1 MDQAPARP
9 TAPQDR
15 ESSKIP
21 EKPSRRTFTQSK
33 AGTFDQMATRRREEV
48 LNVLL
53 AQCICDAGLTADP
66 ENILDVEGNRRM
78 PDVLVYLQGL
88 RCSIDGKY
96 EDHADYR
103 GELEGQVLGRL
114 ADGLAH
120 IGVGVVYPK
129 KLRSLDDFS
138 KLKKSLREEDLQFF
152 IGSETD
158 KPNWQTG
165 KLNDLLEQLRSTQAS
180 LATDDVVSRGVELL
194 QEGMNG
200 LIAELLVN
208 PAACENLTHLM
219 GVYEESRESEDVP
232 D

>member
-1 MDQAPARP
+1 
-9 TAPQDR
+9 
-15 ESSKIP
+15 
-21 EKPSRRTFTQSK
+21 
-33 AGTFDQMATRRREEV
+33 MATRRREEV

-53 AQCICDAGLTADP
+53 AQCICDTGLTADP
-66 ENILDVEGNRRM
+66 ENILTVEGNRKM

-96 EDHADYR
+96 EDHANYR
-103 GELEGQVLGRL
+103 EELESQVLSRL

-129 KLRSLDDFS
+129 KLRSMDDFS
-138 KLKKSLREEDLQFF
+138 KLKNSLREGELQFF

-165 KLNDLLEQLRSTQAS
+165 NLNHLLEQLRSTQAS
-180 LATDDVVSRGVELL
+180 LATDDVVSRGVDLL
-194 QEGMNG
+194 QTGMDG
-200 LIAELLVN
+200 LISELMLN
-208 PAACENLTHLM
+208 PAACENLTRLM
-219 GVYEESRESEDVP
+219 GVYEESKENDDAP

>member
-1 MDQAPARP
+1 MCLKAKA
-9 TAPQDR
+9 DR
-15 ESSKIP
+15 
-21 EKPSRRTFTQSK
+21 
-33 AGTFDQMATRRREEV
+33 FDEVPTRRREEV

-53 AQCICDAGLTADP
+53 AQCICDTGLTADP
-66 ENILDVEGNRRM
+66 ENILKVEGNRRM

-103 GELEGQVLGRL
+103 SELEGQVLGRL

-129 KLRSLDDFS
+129 KLRSLEDFS
-138 KLKKSLREEDLQFF
+138 KLKKCLREEDLQFF

-165 KLNDLLEQLRSTQAS
+165 NLNHLLEQLRSTQAS

-194 QEGMNG
+194 QAGMDR
-200 LIAELLVN
+200 LISEIMVN
-208 PAACENLTHLM
+208 PAACENLTQLM
-219 GVYEESRESEDVP
+219 GVYEESKEEDAP

>member
-1 MDQAPARP
+1 MV
-9 TAPQDR
+9 
-15 ESSKIP
+15 
-21 EKPSRRTFTQSK
+21 
-33 AGTFDQMATRRREEV
+33 TRRREEV

-53 AQCICDAGLTADP
+53 AQCICDTGLTADP
-66 ENILDVEGNRRM
+66 ENILNVEGNRRM

-96 EDHADYR
+96 DDHPDYR
-103 GELEGQVLGRL
+103 GELGAQVLRRL

-129 KLRSLDDFS
+129 TLRSLDDFS

-152 IGSETD
+152 IGSDTG

-165 KLNDLLEQLRSTQAS
+165 NLNHLLEQLRSTQAS

-194 QEGMNG
+194 QAGMDG
-200 LIAELLVN
+200 LISKLMVN

-219 GVYEESRESEDVP
+219 GVYEESKENDDAP

>member
-1 MDQAPARP
+1 
-9 TAPQDR
+9 
-15 ESSKIP
+15 
-21 EKPSRRTFTQSK
+21 
-33 AGTFDQMATRRREEV
+33 MATRRREEV

-53 AQCICDAGLTADP
+53 AQCICDTGLTADP
-66 ENILDVEGNRRM
+66 ENILKVEGKRKM

-96 EDHADYR
+96 ADHANYSD
-103 GELEGQVLGRL
+103 ELEGQVAKRL

-129 KLRSLDDFS
+129 KLRSLEDFS
-138 KLKKSLREEDLQFF
+138 KLKKALREEELQFF

-165 KLNDLLEQLRSTQAS
+165 NLNHLLEQLRSAQAS

-194 QEGMNG
+194 QAGMDG
-200 LIAELLVN
+200 LISELMVN

-219 GVYEESRESEDVP
+219 GVYEESKENDDAP